1 MIQTGGYSDPWGDG
15 LASRSRARTHQRD
28 EGLHGAGAPC
38 SHANKVETE
47 QHLCCAIATSH
58 VPMHTPALAFSSCTL
73 LLNSASS
80 FAPMHFRSS
89 EDFRIGSASDACTL
103 RRRRLPGNLD
113 DMIHIN
119 NHTAYSLSARLRK
132 NKKLQL
138 TMQAGKQNAQ
148 KCHDSPSVERPC
160 LPPCAVNNDEIAY
173 ARETRGAAILDSLA
187 RNLLRSNALSCRYEL

>member
-1 MIQTGGYSDPWGDG
+1 MKACMVQARPVRTQTKLRLNS
-15 LASRSRARTHQRD
+15 T
-28 EGLHGAGAPC
+28 C
-38 SHANKVETE
+38 I
-47 QHLCCAIATSH
+47 CCAIATSH

-73 LLNSASS
+73 LLKSVPS
-80 FAPMHFRSS
+80 FAPLHFRSS

-103 RRRRLPGNLD
+103 RRRRLAGNLD

-187 RNLLRSNALSCRYEL
+187 RNLLRSNALSCWYEL